1 VAAYD
6 PDADIV
12 ARLRELSLS
21 QDLLFPDAVVFSE
34 QADDLSVEIALQWTN
49 GVTEQ
54 IHSYANDNPTTQGG
68 MHVEGFS
75 KALTDGVK
83 AHAGSADSTSVS
95 LLGGDIR
102 EGLRAIIRTHCDD
115 PSFEPIHDDGSN
127 GRKLSTVR
135 IREFVYW
142 ATSTHLSSWLDDH
155 PTEATLIVHKSIS
168 AAHDRVLA
176 RAQSEDR
183 EAG

>member
-6 PDADIV
+6 PDADVV
-12 ARLRELSLS
+12 AQLRELNLS

-34 QADDLSVEIALQWTN
+34 QVDDLSVEIALQWTN
-49 GVTEQ
+49 GVNEQ
-54 IHSYANDNPTTQGG
+54 ICSYANGSPTTQGG

-75 KALTDGVK
+75 KALTDRVK
-83 AHAGSADSTSVS
+83 ANAGSADSTGVS
-95 LLGGDIR
+95 LFGEDIR

-115 PSFEPIHDDGSN
+115 PSFEPIHDDGVN

-142 ATSTHLSSWLDDH
+142 ATSKHLSSWLDDH

-168 AAHDRVLA
+168 AAHDRELA
-176 RAQSEDR
+176 RAQWGLGR
-183 EAG
+183 RR